1 MNKKYFWFIYL
12 LSLSPIISVTD
23 DDNFGDITRKTR
35 LFRISLLNLCLGVHS
50 FYLFTY
56 KKDYGLKLFKYLNL
70 RHFAI
75 EDSVTL
81 EKVDNYRKTIES
93 TPDADINVHL
103 KDLQYKIEKE
113 EAIKNG
119 SFNKMVAYNALTLM
133 AVGVTI
139 PYLVN
144 IYKIVEHQFFY
155 MLFILIFA
163 YNFANILAHILEL
176 LRVKTV
182 LRSSFGDLKKSQNPL
197 YEFAASLYLDWYAI
211 KDESKVF
218 VSYVKNIEKYIKII
232 LFYFVL
238 FICIYNFL
246 AYTENKLP
254 SEPANNASTYIIN
267 FSLDEQGVFSSQNLK
282 QLDKVREGLIT
293 DKIAQV
299 FIIKSASLKGRKLDV
314 YQKVVSLFEIYN
326 ISHVKI
332 LEVDQTNQS
341 NSNQI
346 SIIILGR

>member
-12 LSLSPIISVTD
+12 LSLSPILSVTD
-23 DDNFGDITRKTR
+23 DDNFGDITRETK
-35 LFRISLLNLCLGVHS
+35 LFRISLLNLCFGVQS

-56 KKDYGLKLFKYLNL
+56 KKGDGFKLFECLNL

-75 EDSVTL
+75 EESVIL

-93 TPDADINVHL
+93 KTDADINIHI

-119 SFNKMVAYNALTLM
+119 SFNKMVAYNTLTLL
-133 AVGVTI
+133 AVGLTI

-155 MLFILIFA
+155 ILFIFIFA
-163 YNFANILAHILEL
+163 YNFTNILAHILEI
-176 LRVKTV
+176 LRVNTI
-182 LRSSFGDLKKSQNPL
+182 LRSSFGDLKKSQNTL
-197 YEFAASLYLDWYAI
+197 HEFAASLYLDWYAV
-211 KDESKVF
+211 KDEARIF

-246 AYTENKLP
+246 AYNENKLP
-254 SEPANNASTYIIN
+254 SVPANNASTYILN
-267 FSLDEQGVFSSQNLK
+267 FSLDERDIFSPQNLT
-282 QLDKVREGLIT
+282 QFDRVREGLIT
-293 DKIAQV
+293 DKITQV
-299 FIIKSASLKGRKLDV
+299 IIVKSPSLKSREIDV
-314 YQKVVSLFEIYN
+314 YQKILSLLKTYN

-332 LEVDQTNQS
+332 LEVEQTNQS
-341 NSNQI
+341 DSNQI
-346 SIIILGR
+346 SIIIIGR